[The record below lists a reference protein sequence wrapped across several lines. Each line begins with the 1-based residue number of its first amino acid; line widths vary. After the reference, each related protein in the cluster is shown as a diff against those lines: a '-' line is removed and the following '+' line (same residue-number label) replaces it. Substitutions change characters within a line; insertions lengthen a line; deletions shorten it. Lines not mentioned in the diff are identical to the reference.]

1 MAVRSGAPPSPLHA
15 GPHVNSNSEVIAMA
29 DALEPAP
36 VKWLY
41 CFACNEPFELLP
53 PVAECPC
60 GRSSARL
67 DGGVLEVRGPAKV
80 LAPVEKIVRVDGG
93 EWAPVP
99 EDVFIHRVLP
109 TAA

>member
-15 GPHVNSNSEVIAMA
+15 GPHVNSRSEVIAMA
-29 DALEPAP
+29 DALETTP

-41 CFACNEPFELLP
+41 CFACDEPFELLT

-80 LAPVEKIVRVDGG
+80 LAPVEKVVRVDGG

-99 EDVFIHRVLP
+99 EDVFIHRVL
-109 TAA
+109 AAAA